1 MAAPATDILSAAQR
15 RELLAAFRQ
24 DRKSSIWPWIGAFA
38 FLTVLPLI
46 LYALN
51 ATVSLPLTLGGLL
64 TVAILYVMDQRA
76 SWKYSQTQLHR
87 LCVMLRSRS
96 PFRRI
101 TGARPGPIRS
111 REKRG
116 AMPPANSPALKML
129 YIEAV
134 ERWQKHITGTHT
146 MSASLIKRLHC

>member
-1 MAAPATDILSAAQR
+1 MAAPNTEILSAAQR

-46 LYALN
+46 LYALH

-64 TVAILYVMDQRA
+64 TVAILYIMDQRA

-96 PFRRI
+96 PFLTI
-101 TGARPGPIRS
+101 TGPRPAPITY
-111 REKRG
+111 KVVV
-116 AMPPANSPALKML
+116 AANPNLFFLCRDS
-129 YIEAV
+129 
-134 ERWQKHITGTHT
+134 
-146 MSASLIKRLHC
+146 SATTLDRILVDLGRLQS

>member
-1 MAAPATDILSAAQR
+1 MAAPTTDILSAAQR

-46 LYALN
+46 LYALH

-64 TVAILYVMDQRA
+64 TVAILYIMDQRA

-101 TGARPGPIRS
+101 TGARPGPITYEVIVAGNPDWFFLF
-111 REKRG
+111 RE
-116 AMPPANSPALKML
+116 S
-129 YIEAV
+129 
-134 ERWQKHITGTHT
+134 
-146 MSASLIKRLHC
+146 SATTLDRILVDLRRLQS

>member
-1 MAAPATDILSAAQR
+1 MAAPNTEILSAAQR

-46 LYALN
+46 LYALH

-64 TVAILYVMDQRA
+64 TVAILYIMDQRA

-101 TGARPGPIRS
+101 TGARPGPITYEVVVAGNPDWFFLFRERS
-111 REKRG
+111 ATTLDRILVDLG
-116 AMPPANSPALKML
+116 
-129 YIEAV
+129 
-134 ERWQKHITGTHT
+134 
-146 MSASLIKRLHC
+146 RLQS